1 MTPLAPFLDGRRV
14 SAFVMKDA
22 WRKKNRYCVCGELR
36 RRSVPGVDEYHSAA
50 GVTDGY
56 GQRRL
61 QRIKEL
67 LHIAGAEAA
76 ANPQSGNIRIADD
89 DARVG
94 IPLDLGDGGR
104 QPLAVE
110 NDRPFAPGEFGGQLM
125 CGDRHDG
132 IVETGG
138 GQALSRVERADGGRG
153 GGVRV
158 RILR

>member
-36 RRSVPGVDEYHSAA
+36 RRSVPRVDEHHSAA
-50 GVTDGY
+50 SMTDGY

-67 LHIAGAEAA
+67 LPIPGAEAA
-76 ANPQSGNIRIADD
+76 ADPQSGNIRIADD
-89 DARVG
+89 DARIG
-94 IPLDLGDGGR
+94 IAFDLGDGVG

-125 CGDRHDG
+125 RGDGRDG
-132 IVETGG
+132 IVESGG
-138 GQALSRVERADGGRG
+138 G
-153 GGVRV
+153 
-158 RILR
+158 

>member
-22 WRKKNRYCVCGELR
+22 WRKKNRSCVCGELR
-36 RRSVPGVDEYHSAA
+36 RRSVPRVDEYHSAA

-76 ANPQSGNIRIADD
+76 ADPQSGNIRIADD

-94 IPLDLGDGGR
+94 IAFDFGDGVR

-110 NDRPFAPGEFGGQLM
+110 NDRAFAPRELGGQLLR
-125 CGDRHDG
+125 GDGDDG
-132 IVETGG
+132 VVEAG
-138 GQALSRVERADGGRG
+138 
-153 GGVRV
+153 
-158 RILR
+158 

>member
-36 RRSVPGVDEYHSAA
+36 RRSVPRVDEHHSAA
-50 GVTDGY
+50 GMTDGY

-67 LHIAGAEAA
+67 LYIAGAEAA
-76 ANPQSGNIRIADD
+76 ADPQSGDIRIADD

-94 IPLDLGDGGR
+94 IAFVLGDRVR
-104 QPLAVE
+104 QSLAVE
-110 NDRPFAPGEFGGQLM
+110 NDSPFAACGFGGQLLR
-125 CGDRHDG
+125 GDGHDG

-153 GGVRV
+153 GGGRG
-158 RILR
+158 RHL

>member
-76 ANPQSGNIRIADD
+76 ADPQSGNIGIADD

-94 IPLDLGDGGR
+94 IAFDLGDAVG

-125 CGDRHDG
+125 RGDGRDG
-132 IVETGG
+132 IVEGGG
-138 GQALSRVERADGGRG
+138 GQALSPVGRG
-153 GGVRV
+153 AGGGGGGGG
-158 RILR
+158 